1 MGHVYGYARVST
13 DDQDLALQMRALIAH
28 GVSESHIF
36 KEHASGKTVRRPVL
50 DRLLRT
56 MRDGDKLVVWK
67 LDRLGR
73 DLTGVLG
80 VIKSLGDQDIEFASL
95 TEAFDTKTPMGKAF
109 MQIALVFAELERNMI
124 SERTT
129 AGMAAARAAGSKFGR
144 AHTIR
149 DSAKRIE
156 RLREMDA
163 AGELRSEAGILIPK
177 AADLV
182 AELNKAKHMGK
193 GDKLINNPE
202 TVRRWTREGYAGLAA
217 STDDKKEQ
225 D

>member
-1 MGHVYGYARVST
+1 M
-13 DDQDLALQMRALIAH
+13 ALQMKALLAHGIDTALIF
-28 GVSESHIF
+28 EE
-36 KEHASGKTVRRPVL
+36 KASGKTVKRPVL
-50 DRLLRT
+50 TRLIKT
-56 MRDGDKLVVWK
+56 MRAGDKLVVWK

-80 VIKSLGDQDIEFASL
+80 VIKDLADDDIEFASL

-124 SERTT
+124 SERTA

-149 DSAKRIE
+149 DSTKRIE

-163 AGELRSEAGILIPK
+163 AGELRDTNGHLIPK

-182 AELNKAKHMGK
+182 TELNKSKNMGK
-193 GDKLINNPE
+193 GDKPINNPE
-202 TVRRWTREGYAGLAA
+202 TVRRWTREGYPGLAVP
-217 STDDKKEQ
+217 TDDE
-225 D
+225 